1 MYQDLHNEHV
11 VQFYLTMHCD
21 TFMQEDF
28 AKWTTLWLEED
39 LRNTHMYESTLT
51 DEQKYIRDYDD
62 IPF

>member
-21 TFMQEDF
+21 TFMQDDF
-28 AKWTTLWLEED
+28 AKWTALWLEED
-39 LRNTHMYESTLT
+39 LRNTHMYESTLS
-51 DEQKYIRDYDD
+51 DEQIYIRDYDD

>member
-1 MYQDLHNEHV
+1 
-11 VQFYLTMHCD
+11 MHCD
-21 TFMQEDF
+21 SFMQDDF

-39 LRNTHMYESTLT
+39 LRNTHAYESTLS